1 MSTVLFILIGF
12 ITSETLKSCDV
23 TFDMWQHWV
32 ILACIIA
39 SMAIA
44 YFLM

>member
-39 SMAIA
+39 SILVSC
-44 YFLM
+44 FLL

>member
-1 MSTVLFILIGF
+1 MSTLLFILIGF
-12 ITSETLKSCDV
+12 IASETLKSCDV
-23 TFDMWQHWV
+23 TFDKWQHWL

>member
-1 MSTVLFILIGF
+1 MSTLLYIIIGF
-12 ITSETLKSCDV
+12 IASKTLESCDV
-23 TFDMWQHWV
+23 TMHKWQYWV
-32 ILACIIA
+32 IVACIIA

>member
-1 MSTVLFILIGF
+1 MITLLYIIIGF
-12 ITSETLKSCDV
+12 IADKTLRSCGAN
-23 TFDMWQHWV
+23 MWQYGA
-32 ILACIIA
+32 IMACIIA